1 MGRSVVPHGSPPD
14 ADVAVAVA
22 SHLSGALDWGVDS
35 MVSASEEEE
44 GVNDVLEVDEE
55 LGSIRYRRKGI

>member
-1 MGRSVVPHGSPPD
+1 
-14 ADVAVAVA
+14 
-22 SHLSGALDWGVDS
+22 

>member
-35 MVSASEEEE
+35 MGTASEEKKK
-44 GVNDVLEVDEE
+44 
-55 LGSIRYRRKGI
+55 IMKCMK